1 MAGNDDSLPPIVQH
15 FSPAAEYIIPPN
27 NTTAD
32 LWVIGNDT
40 TGNNTMFRT
49 QWIQCCYPISST
61 YGPTQRYIFYVLAIF
76 TVLMRRSAWIGT
88 AALGSVM
95 VYSATAAVH
104 AIILVALRTRL
115 VPADLSDN
123 IFVLVEGNTVS
134 GLDDD
139 ALWLPVLP
147 MAWDNDGD
155 PVLAI
160 VGTAF
165 LILLPMEAWSSTF
178 KRSKAKAVIFLW
190 SGLLLIGTI
199 CALINA
205 AYVDLWAFPQ
215 LRFCPLDMDDSLPL
229 TNSGSNIAG
238 ADWLNGDDQYYWNDT
253 VHEIF
258 QNSSLPNTVL
268 QNTCL
273 YPCFASQWPL
283 RDANEIMALSG
294 NTGSVGDS
302 QIGWSLFF
310 AVYAVVSASGL
321 SGLTVLAI
329 SVAGWL
335 PNGISSQCREWLTVP
350 AKKRLLAVWHCYVYV
365 VQFYVRIL
373 SPIALAFFVAWV
385 EWYMWTEDPQ
395 GETFRHVGQWGSL
408 VAASLVAAGAVI
420 SYYWAII
427 RGMDDSDSQ
436 S

>member
-1 MAGNDDSLPPIVQH
+1 MSDADSLTPFVLH
-15 FSPAAEYIIPPN
+15 FSPAAEDIIPPN

-32 LWVIGNDT
+32 LWVVGNDA
-40 TGNNTMFRT
+40 TGNNTSFRT
-49 QWIQCCYPISST
+49 QWIQCAYPISGT
-61 YGPTQRYIFYVLAIF
+61 YGPTPRYTFYVLAIF

-104 AIILVALRTRL
+104 AIVLVALRTKL
-115 VPADLSDN
+115 VPADLSN
-123 IFVLVEGNTVS
+123 YMIVLAEGTTTS
-134 GLDDD
+134 GGEGGLGN

-155 PVLAI
+155 PVLA
-160 VGTAF
+160 
-165 LILLPMEAWSSTF
+165 WSSTI

-199 CALINA
+199 CALVSA

-215 LRFCPLDMDDSLPL
+215 LRFCPLDMEDSLPL

-238 ADWLNGDDQYYWNDT
+238 ADWATQNDPYYWNDT
-253 VHEIF
+253 VQFSF
-258 QNSSLPNTVL
+258 QNRSLPNLGLPTI
-268 QNTCL
+268 CL
-273 YPCFASQWPL
+273 YPCFATQWPL
-283 RDANEIMALSG
+283 RNPTEIVAISG

-302 QIGWSLFF
+302 QTGWSLFF
-310 AVYAVVSASGL
+310 AVYAAVSASGL

-329 SVAGWL
+329 SVADWL
-335 PNGISSQCREWLTVP
+335 PKGTSSHSRKWMTIP
-350 AKKRLLAVWHCYVYV
+350 AKKRLLAAWHCYLYV
-365 VQFYVRIL
+365 VQFYVRFL
-373 SPIALAFFVAWV
+373 SPIPLAFFVAWI

-427 RGMDDSDSQ
+427 RGEDDSDSQ